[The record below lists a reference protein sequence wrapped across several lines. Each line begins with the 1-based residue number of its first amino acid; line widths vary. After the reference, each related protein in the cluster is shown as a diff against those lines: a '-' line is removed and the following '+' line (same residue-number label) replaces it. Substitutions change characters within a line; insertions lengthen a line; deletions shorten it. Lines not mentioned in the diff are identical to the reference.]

1 MDVLSDTTQSQ
12 ALAAEIAALP
22 PRPHHAG
29 LLAVVR
35 KYLPASNF
43 RHALS
48 RGGWYRP
55 GGIIRADGTR
65 LADDLEAW
73 AEAEL
78 RACGDDMPAFLERHE
93 DAGLLATRLSGRAHY
108 FVAAYGPAPEQFY
121 QLEVEEVQ
129 EVLDRR
135 LIDPAQPPA
144 DLAEW
149 VDPVAPATVAAQ
161 PVGGP
166 AYRFRRLTDMRQAMT
181 RLPTPL
187 PGQASLRR
195 FLRDW
200 AAGSAAIRSHFC
212 DHWIVVLREHQDRY
226 RNVVLTATPSS
237 RHARKL
243 KGFPWDDA
251 LRGVALAEQV
261 KAFDRAAG
269 YPGAWYSH
277 LVAGALTPRAIAFA
291 LGQDLDAGF
300 SYLPDAEAGLLRQWL
315 ASPYAV

>member
-1 MDVLSDTTQSQ
+1 MDALPDTTQSQ
-12 ALAAEIAALP
+12 ALGAEIAALP

-29 LLAVVR
+29 LLAVVQ
-35 KYLPASNF
+35 KYLPASSF

-55 GGIIRADGTR
+55 GGVIRADGTR

-78 RACGDDMPAFLERHE
+78 RARGDDMAAFLERHE

-129 EVLDRR
+129 EVLDRL
-135 LIDPAQPPA
+135 LIDPARPPT
-144 DLAEW
+144 DLAEL

-166 AYRFRRLTDMRQAMT
+166 AYRLRRLTDMRQAVD
-181 RLPTPL
+181 RLPTAL
-187 PGQASLRR
+187 PGQASPRR

-200 AAGSAAIRSHFC
+200 AAGGAAARGHFC

-226 RNVVLTATPSS
+226 RNAVLTAAPLS
-237 RHARKL
+237 RHAREL
-243 KGFPWDDA
+243 KTFPWDDT
-251 LRGVALAEQV
+251 LRGVPLAEQIH
-261 KAFDRAAG
+261 AFDRAAA

-277 LVAGALTPRAIAFA
+277 LVAGALTPRSIAFA
-291 LGQDLDAGF
+291 LGKDLDAGF
-300 SYLPDAEAGLLRQWL
+300 SYLPDAEAGLLKAWL